1 MQVSGADS
9 DEAKEEKLLAFADG
23 QARVLITKPKIGAW
37 GLNFQHCT
45 HMTFFPSHSYEQT
58 YQAIRRCWRFGQTRP
73 VTVDYVTTEGGRG
86 IMRNFQRKSE
96 KADAMFAN
104 LVAHQNAALAIE
116 RASAFTKQM
125 EVPTWVN

>member
-1 MQVSGADS
+1 
-9 DEAKEEKLLAFADG
+9 
-23 QARVLITKPKIGAW
+23 
-37 GLNFQHCT
+37 
-45 HMTFFPSHSYEQT
+45 MTFFPSHSYEQT
-58 YQAIRRCWRFGQTRP
+58 YQAIRRCWRFGQTRS

-125 EVPTWVN
+125 EVPTWLM